1 MTRCYGGSLKQ
12 ASDRVLHILSPCP
25 LVSNQHTTLSAFIPI
40 AISHRWLVD
49 NGPYL
54 SALKI
59 LLCIDL
65 LFTFPVVF
73 SSGRQILKNALIN
86 EKMKRTDEETMSM
99 ALSRTAVTG
108 GAVAACFGLSQVG
121 GFGVVANLVGGVA
134 QGTLAFIIP
143 PAIAISLSRR
153 RSDGEF
159 DFAEISQWLIGA
171 FGAAVVLSVTYF
183 TLAESL
189 R

>member
-1 MTRCYGGSLKQ
+1 M
-12 ASDRVLHILSPCP
+12 
-25 LVSNQHTTLSAFIPI
+25 
-40 AISHRWLVD
+40 
-49 NGPYL
+49 
-54 SALKI
+54 
-59 LLCIDL
+59 
-65 LFTFPVVF
+65 
-73 SSGRQILKNALIN
+73 N
-86 EKMKRTDEETMSM
+86 EKMKGTDEETMSM